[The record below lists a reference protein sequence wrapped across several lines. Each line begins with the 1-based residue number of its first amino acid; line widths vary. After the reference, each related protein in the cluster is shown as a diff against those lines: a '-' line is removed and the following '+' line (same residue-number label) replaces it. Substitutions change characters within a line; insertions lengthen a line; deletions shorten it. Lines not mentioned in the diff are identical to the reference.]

1 MVDATF
7 VLNLV
12 ETVGILV
19 GITIAIMEIR
29 KSREARRFETA
40 DQLLQYA
47 ASKESVEA
55 WISFLN
61 NRDFSNY
68 EEWSEKYGP
77 RVNPEVAKYLYS
89 QWFFFNALGKHLQN
103 GYIELD
109 DVLTYMSPIMIYSIW
124 EKSKPIFDEW
134 RSRYNHPTM
143 FADFE
148 FLYNKTKERHQEVV
162 YTPPPPLRK

>member
-7 VLNLV
+7 ALNLV

-19 GITIAIMEIR
+19 GITIAIIEIR

-47 ASKESVEA
+47 ASTQSAEA
-55 WISFLN
+55 WICFLN

-89 QWFFFNALGKHLQN
+89 QWFYFNALGKHLRK

-109 DVLTYMSPIMIYSIW
+109 DVLTYTSPIIVYSIW
-124 EKSKPIFDEW
+124 EKCKPIFDEW
-134 RSRYNHPTM
+134 RSRFNHPAM
-143 FADFE
+143 FEDFE
-148 FLYNKTKERHQEVV
+148 YLYNIMKERHLEVV
-162 YTPPPPLRK
+162 YTLPPPLKK